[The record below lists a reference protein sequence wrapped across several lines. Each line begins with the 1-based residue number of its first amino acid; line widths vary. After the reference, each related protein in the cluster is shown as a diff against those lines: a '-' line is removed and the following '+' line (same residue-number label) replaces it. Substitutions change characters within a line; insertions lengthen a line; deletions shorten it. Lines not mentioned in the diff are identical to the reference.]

1 MPLPVGAQVTR
12 RDRLADLS
20 GALVHAP
27 LYVVLGIVP
36 YAIVTHTVDVSR
48 LGDLLLL
55 ALALT
60 WAMLLGSVGADYRT
74 ADSWGRRFRLG
85 GLGLLVGV
93 LAFWLDGWHLPKPA
107 SPMASSGE
115 RYVFG
120 LLQMDTE
127 TASAAWH
134 YLLYFGGVLT
144 AGRWW
149 LLAAKDRKDRFGLF
163 PLMAASFWGGL
174 LVFLWPWIAGS
185 PVAGGIVPLVIAAA
199 AVQLSSP
206 WVEPPPPLPSPKKL
220 RWRA

>member
-1 MPLPVGAQVTR
+1 
-12 RDRLADLS
+12 
-20 GALVHAP
+20 
-27 LYVVLGIVP
+27 
-36 YAIVTHTVDVSR
+36 
-48 LGDLLLL
+48 
-55 ALALT
+55 
-60 WAMLLGSVGADYRT
+60 
-74 ADSWGRRFRLG
+74 
-85 GLGLLVGV
+85 
-93 LAFWLDGWHLPKPA
+93 
-107 SPMASSGE
+107 
-115 RYVFG
+115 
-120 LLQMDTE
+120 MDTE